1 MLAKFAKAK
10 FKFEENALF
19 YLHEKVIDFQFYVL
33 DSKYIPF
40 SVVILKKL
48 LSFQRA
54 ILNAGICYEDFYEY
68 AYDHYEALYEC
79 NED

>member
-54 ILNAGICYEDFYEY
+54 ILNAGICYENFYE
-68 AYDHYEALYEC
+68 ANYEYYYNCYEC
-79 NED
+79 NEN